1 MQSREVMR
9 DKLCEGNH
17 SSLSLRSTPTP
28 EIWEQITHPML
39 YIEARLLRR
48 TLAPPA
54 HFLTQNGILLF
65 SLGSDKGSACR
76 GLAMPQ
82 SSYHL

>member
-17 SSLSLRSTPTP
+17 SSLSLRSTLTP

-48 TLAPPA
+48 TLAPPGT
-54 HFLTQNGILLF
+54 L
-65 SLGSDKGSACR
+65 S
-76 GLAMPQ
+76 
-82 SSYHL
+82 HLKRNLVIFIRE